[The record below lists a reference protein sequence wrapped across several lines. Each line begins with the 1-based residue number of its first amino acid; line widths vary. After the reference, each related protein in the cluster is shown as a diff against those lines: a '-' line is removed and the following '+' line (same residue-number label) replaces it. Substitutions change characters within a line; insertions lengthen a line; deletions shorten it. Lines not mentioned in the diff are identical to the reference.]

1 MEETKKCPYCGG
13 EIKAVAKKCRHCGKW
28 LDANNTV
35 MQQPTNIST
44 NAPKQSIF
52 SNKKIVLMLIG
63 AFIIALVVFFSIHS
77 SNGGNEPVQHNS
89 YPGNENNSTELTL
102 PDEDYDLQQD
112 DKPET
117 DEFVIN

>member
-13 EIKAVAKKCRHCGKW
+13 EIKAVAKKCRYCGKW

-44 NAPKQSIF
+44 NTPKQSIF

-63 AFIIALVVFFSIHS
+63 ALIIALGTNTSR
-77 SNGGNEPVQHNS
+77 
-89 YPGNENNSTELTL
+89 
-102 PDEDYDLQQD
+102 
-112 DKPET
+112 
-117 DEFVIN
+117 